1 MSTDHMQG
9 QLYLT
14 FQTSL
19 FLRNETNN
27 MMSETNA
34 LLEVKRVLEKALQE
48 TEKQLHNPQEG
59 LHNSE
64 KRKGKQLVHDIPEQE
79 QIWVGK
85 LHNQGASRSKYI
97 VRLIK
102 LLRGP
107 IIAPTH
113 LSIGCLLALIKRS

>member
-1 MSTDHMQG
+1 MSTDHMQE

-19 FLRNETNN
+19 FLSNETNT
-27 MMSETNA
+27 MADTNA
-34 LLEVKRVLEKALQE
+34 LLEAKRVLEKALQE
-48 TEKQLHNPQEG
+48 TEKPLHHPQEG
-59 LHNSE
+59 LHKRE
-64 KRKGKQLVHDIPEQE
+64 KRKGKKLVHDIPEQE

-85 LHNQGASRSKYI
+85 LHNQGACCSKYI
-97 VRLIK
+97 DRLIK

-107 IIAPTH
+107 IIAPTQ